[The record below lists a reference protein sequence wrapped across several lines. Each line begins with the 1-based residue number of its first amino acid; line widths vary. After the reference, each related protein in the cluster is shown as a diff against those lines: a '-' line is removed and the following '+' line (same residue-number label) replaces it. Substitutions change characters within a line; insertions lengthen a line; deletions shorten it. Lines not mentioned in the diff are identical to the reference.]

1 MKNPQLWFSTIVFHH
16 QKKIGSNENFIRFRY
31 MSHSEILLDIEHE
44 VLYFLGTPS
53 TIEGLRLRVPN
64 LWSPP
69 ALSNLSREFKITQ
82 TNSKLKSEKKADIE
96 SVP

>member
-1 MKNPQLWFSTIVFHH
+1 
-16 QKKIGSNENFIRFRY
+16 

-69 ALSNLSREFKITQ
+69 ALSKLSRECLITQ
-82 TNSKLKSEKKADIE
+82 IVSCKSEKKAEIE